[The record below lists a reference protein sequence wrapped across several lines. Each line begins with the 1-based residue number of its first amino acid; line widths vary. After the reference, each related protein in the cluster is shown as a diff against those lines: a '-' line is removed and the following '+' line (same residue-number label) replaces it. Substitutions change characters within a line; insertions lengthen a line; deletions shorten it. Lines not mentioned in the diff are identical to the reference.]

1 MMKFK
6 KQHNL
11 ISSFLKSSSANPV
24 KLFIN
29 KIDTDSYLS
38 EIKRHDNKATQS
50 IKFYT
55 QALPRILLFELT
67 IVIMKWN
74 GLWFVMNFI
83 YYVYALVWLNILKQP
98 KISSRTLHII
108 SADF

>member
-1 MMKFK
+1 MESFPFRGFFRKVLNDAKWWNKHK
-6 KQHNL
+6 KSN
-11 ISSFLKSSSANPV
+11 FLKSSSANPI

-38 EIKRHDNKATQS
+38 EIKRHGNKATQS

-83 YYVYALVWLNILKQP
+83 YYVLSWCDLISLN
-98 KISSRTLHII
+98 
-108 SADF
+108 